1 MHDLAVEQVSNGGKP
16 DMRVRADIKPVAGT
30 EFRWAE
36 MIEEYERT
44 DHARACRGQRPADGK
59 VAEVD
64 GARHDHL
71 TDRIALIAVARLRIL
86 AGKEAH
92 GLILYKRISYVSVVQ
107 TADRKSTRLNSSHL
121 GISYAVFC

>member
-1 MHDLAVEQVSNGGKP
+1 QVSNGSKS

-44 DHARACRGQRPADGK
+44 DHACACRGQRPADGK

-71 TDRIALIAVARLRIL
+71 TDRVALIGVARLRVL
-86 AGKEAH
+86 AGQEAH
-92 GLILYKRISYVSVVQ
+92 GLILYTNASI
-107 TADRKSTRLNSSHL
+107 ACL
-121 GISYAVFC
+121 